1 MNTIEKFDF
10 DTVCLMP
17 DSKVGCQYLHLVVNY
32 HPKYLKVNMSQ
43 VILVIQIE

>member
-1 MNTIEKFDF
+1 MFNAIESM
-10 DTVCLMP
+10 TE
-17 DSKVGCQYLHLVVNY
+17 CQYLHLVVNY